1 MHLSLI
7 ALSITCAALACDD
20 GSSIAP
26 AHDTTNSADSSRA
39 EDDTRAPDH
48 DAEASDEISDAPDA
62 VADTTD
68 TTPQHTGDTGPRDVF
83 NPQPDAWTTTWTRTL
98 GGAGARVLGLRYIG
112 GQSAAGL
119 IALFE
124 LDAGAAVLD
133 AGDGAGETLAGDA
146 RRLVVAS
153 LDPTTGALVDTRTI
167 PLDAGATVDGVTKAP
182 NGFAVALA
190 APVPRVVLAQVFAG
204 VVRATLLEPLGDG
217 ARIGLPE
224 AADLA
229 LSTSGGATTALAL
242 TLSDATALRVTVID
256 GESSALEPPIVH
268 GARLGFLALAAPT
281 AEAAL
286 PAEGTTLVALPDLDA
301 ARVWE
306 TPSGPVLTVTAA
318 GATTIRD
325 ISLAAGQP
333 ALLIGAVPSATA
345 DEADDAD
352 GVVPIALWSG
362 DDAGHMEVVQIASA
376 GFGGLALAGLG
387 DGAVTLGDATT
398 ELASQGFIAT
408 LGSGGGLVYSAPE
421 CERVLGLGAGSAFRI
436 LKTTCDF
443 EGEGPALALT
453 FIGSDF
459 GDYTEPV
466 DLLLAPIASS
476 AAASLVSGLVSLS
489 VPGGR
494 AYGGLFDL
502 GEGPRLLLVR
512 EDGQLYDSGV
522 LPLLVGDGPAN
533 TPLLFQLM
541 RLGGGGGGGGGN
553 NPTTN
558 GVVFATPRQDGVL
571 LGRARIDLDTII
583 R

>member
-1 MHLSLI
+1 MRLPTLVLSLCL
-7 ALSITCAALACDD
+7 AFVACDD
-20 GSSIAP
+20 GANIARERDADADTLDSGDTGTP
-26 AHDTTNSADSSRA
+26 DDDTSADASPNDALADTSPETHDT
-39 EDDTRAPDH
+39 AP
-48 DAEASDEISDAPDA
+48 
-62 VADTTD
+62 
-68 TTPQHTGDTGPRDVF
+68 QDTGPRDVF
-83 NPQPDAWTTTWTRTL
+83 DPQPDAWTTTWTRTL
-98 GGAGARVLGLRYIG
+98 GGSGARVLGLRYLG

-124 LDAGAAVLD
+124 LDAGPAALD
-133 AGDGAGETLAGDA
+133 AGDGAAETLPGDA

-153 LDPTTGALVDTRTI
+153 LDPTTGALVDTRTLS
-167 PLDAGATVDGVTKAP
+167 LDAGATVAGVTKAP
-182 NGFAVALA
+182 NGFALALTGT
-190 APVPRVVLAQVFAG
+190 VPRVLLAQVFAG
-204 VVRATLLEPLGDG
+204 AVRATLLEPLGDG

-242 TLSDATALRVTVID
+242 TLSDATALRLTVI
-256 GESSALEPPIVH
+256 GAESPALEPPIAE

-281 AEAAL
+281 AEDAL
-286 PAEGTTLVALPDLDA
+286 PAEGTTLVALTDLDA

-325 ISLAAGQP
+325 ISLAAGQS
-333 ALLIGAVPSATA
+333 ALVIGAVPSATA

-387 DGAVTLGDATT
+387 DGAVTIGDATT
-398 ELASQGFIAT
+398 ELAAQSFIAT

-443 EGEGPALALT
+443 AGEGPALALT

-466 DLLLAPIASS
+466 DLMLAPIASPE
-476 AAASLVSGLVSLS
+476 AASLLSGLVSFS

-522 LPLLVGDGPAN
+522 LPLLTRGGDGDH
-533 TPLLFQLM
+533 PLLFQLM
-541 RLGGGGGGGGGN
+541 RLGGGGGGGGN

-558 GVVFATPRQDGVL
+558 GVVFAVPRADGVL
-571 LGRARIDLDTII
+571 IGRARIDLDTII
-583 R
+583 W